1 MRALQSLLLVSALA
15 ALSVAQAQTFEYRL
29 AKPGVVVTPAAP
41 EPPAPPAPEPEP
53 VPLTVALSA
62 GGYRTWSD
70 GSLATS
76 CAGYRNPSAPAQYS
90 GSVGDGLY
98 RIQPAGQAASTVFCD
113 MSTDGGGWT
122 RLNAEVASFSRVLTA
137 TDAVSTNYVPISGCP
152 SGGRVQFVASGIEVP
167 GTRVRM
173 DLQRSTVSQCSY
185 LSSDAS
191 VTGLSNASYQFWNG
205 TAYAPLASTCAWNSP
220 NWSKESGNPSISG
233 LPSLIRISADLTAG
247 QGVAYRGNCSIAN
260 DNGVYSATLYI
271 R

>member
-1 MRALQSLLLVSALA
+1 MRALVPVLLGSALA
-15 ALSVAQAQTFEYRL
+15 AASTHAFEYRL
-29 AKPGVVVTPAAP
+29 ATPGITVTAAAP
-41 EPPAPPAPEPEP
+41 EAPAPPAPEP
-53 VPLTVALSA
+53 VTVALSA

-70 GSLATS
+70 GSLAPS
-76 CAGYRNPSAPAQYS
+76 CAGYRNPGGLAQYS

-98 RIQPAGQAASTVFCD
+98 RIQPAGQAATVFCD

-122 RLNAEVASFSRVLTA
+122 RLNAEVARFSKVLTES
-137 TDAVSTNYVPISGCP
+137 DAVRTSYAPISGCP
-152 SGGRVQFVASGIEVP
+152 VGGQVQFVASGIEVQ

-173 DLQRSTVSQCSY
+173 DLQRSTVSQCSTLTSDVSLAGLNNPSY
-185 LSSDAS
+185 L
-191 VTGLSNASYQFWNG
+191 FWNG

-233 LPSLIRISADLTAG
+233 LPSLIRILADLPAG

-260 DNGVYSATLYI
+260 DTGVYSATLYV